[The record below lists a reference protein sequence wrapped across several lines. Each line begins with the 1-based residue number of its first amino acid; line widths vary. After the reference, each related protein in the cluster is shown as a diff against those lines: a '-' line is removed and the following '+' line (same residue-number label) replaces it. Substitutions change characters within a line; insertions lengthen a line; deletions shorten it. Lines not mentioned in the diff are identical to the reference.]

1 MEAKLILVIVALIFS
16 VAIAVYQYITDD
28 TDKWI
33 KILEKMSDE
42 ELWEEYKYF
51 VRLDNSPEQDIDTP
65 EKVEIVAK
73 QLRSRGYNPRYKDF
87 M

>member
-1 MEAKLILVIVALIFS
+1 MEAKLILLIVALIFS

-33 KILEKMSDE
+33 KILEGMSDD
-42 ELWEEYKYF
+42 ELWEEYEYF
-51 VRLDNSPEQDIDTP
+51 VKLDNSPEQDIDTP
-65 EKVEIVAK
+65 EKVQIVEK

>member
-1 MEAKLILVIVALIFS
+1 MEAKLILLIVALIFS
-16 VAIAVYQYITDD
+16 VAIAIYRYLTDE

-33 KILEKMSDE
+33 KILQEMSDE

-65 EKVEIVAK
+65 EKVEIVEK
-73 QLRSRGYNPRYKDF
+73 ELRSRGFNPRYKDF